1 MHIMLMST
9 LNASPSLPRLLHLWM
24 AVGDGFAEQKFH
36 FGLQIQQS
44 VNFVILKNQCI
55 RAIIIENCSL
65 VLMFPFF
72 WS

>member
-1 MHIMLMST
+1 
-9 LNASPSLPRLLHLWM
+9 M

-55 RAIIIENCSL
+55 RAIIIEILFSCFDVSIFL
-65 VLMFPFF
+65 EFMVKFF
-72 WS
+72 AT